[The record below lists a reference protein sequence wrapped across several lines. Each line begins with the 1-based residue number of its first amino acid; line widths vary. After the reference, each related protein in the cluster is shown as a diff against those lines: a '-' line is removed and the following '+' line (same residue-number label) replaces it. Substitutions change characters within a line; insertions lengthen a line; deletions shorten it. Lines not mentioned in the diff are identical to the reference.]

1 MISLGDNIQ
10 DFLENTLLIGAIEK
24 DTALIDGGCI
34 DSIQIVELSMFIEE
48 TCDVTL
54 VADDMQVENFASIDA
69 IVAFVSQKRELV
81 S

>member
-1 MISLGDNIQ
+1 MISLGDKIQ

-24 DTALIDGGCI
+24 DTDLIDGGSI
-34 DSIQIVELSMFIEE
+34 DSIQILELSIFMEE
-48 TCDVTL
+48 TCDIIL
-54 VADDMQVENFASIDA
+54 DADDMQVENFTSIDA